1 MSCIK
6 LLISIDNAESIRLFS
21 VHVIDCLRSENFF
34 IRDSKNVARENF
46 AFGARSKIFTRQNEK
61 NLAPLLPKNTSR
73 RCVKT
78 RTEKVDVG
86 IKRRRERRRAPISDK
101 TTHRIPSEN
110 INIGSAS
117 IVS

>member
-34 IRDSKNVARENF
+34 IHDSKNVARENF

-61 NLAPLLPKNTSR
+61 NLAPPLPKNTSR
-73 RCVKT
+73 SCVKT
-78 RTEKVDVG
+78 RAEKVDVG
-86 IKRRRERRRAPISDK
+86 TKKEEERGGEPRYPIKLLTRYLPK
-101 TTHRIPSEN
+101 T
-110 INIGSAS
+110 
-117 IVS
+117 

>member
-78 RTEKVDVG
+78 RTEKVDEG
-86 IKRRRERRRAPISDK
+86 IKRRREEKRREEKRRRAPDI
-101 TTHRIPSEN
+101 R
-110 INIGSAS
+110 
-117 IVS
+117 

>member
-34 IRDSKNVARENF
+34 IHDSKNVARENF

-61 NLAPLLPKNTSR
+61 NLAPLLPKNMSR
-73 RCVKT
+73 RCART
-78 RTEKVDVG
+78 RVEKVDVG
-86 IKRRRERRRAPISDK
+86 TKRRRGEPRISDK

-110 INIGSAS
+110 INVGS
-117 IVS
+117 V